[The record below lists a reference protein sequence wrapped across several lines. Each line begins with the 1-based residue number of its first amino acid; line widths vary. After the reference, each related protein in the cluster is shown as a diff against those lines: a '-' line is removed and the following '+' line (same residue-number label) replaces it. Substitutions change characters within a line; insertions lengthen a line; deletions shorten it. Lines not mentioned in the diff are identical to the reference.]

1 MAIASKRAHKERGC
15 KMMSFYPIGGTAY
28 LKQPE
33 RKDENCGTIVS
44 KGDGMVRLQFVG
56 GRTASYFY
64 SELY

>member
-1 MAIASKRAHKERGC
+1 
-15 KMMSFYPIGGTAY
+15 MMSFYPIGGTAY

-44 KGDGMVRLQFVG
+44 KSDGMVRLLFG
-56 GRTASYFY
+56 NGRTASYFY